1 MDSEAGEV
9 FTEVAEVETG
19 SELTETKAT
28 TRAKEAIS
36 LTEAEDG
43 GLGRGTF
50 GGDAVE
56 ARADEVM
63 ERTRSKFPAK
73 RMAVKMVYHVVEV
86 VVVPSAVV
94 EEASEVPANTGAE
107 EVLEAATEVDFA
119 EDEEVVAVH
128 REDVEVSVAVAGV
141 EVADQ
146 EVLPNKMEK
155 LNNDL
160 RLAAR
165 G

>member
-1 MDSEAGEV
+1 
-9 FTEVAEVETG
+9 
-19 SELTETKAT
+19 
-28 TRAKEAIS
+28 
-36 LTEAEDG
+36 
-43 GLGRGTF
+43 
-50 GGDAVE
+50 
-56 ARADEVM
+56 
-63 ERTRSKFPAK
+63 
-73 RMAVKMVYHVVEV
+73 MAVKMVYHVVEV